1 MIEIV
6 CDCRKNYKTKG
17 GYDRHRA
24 TKHADHATST
34 TSNLCELVNSA
45 MENIK
50 KRKVFNASI
59 RDEMTGFRFELEEG
73 SQEFSVLKTIY
84 ESLQKNEDAEKF
96 YSIVYPDKAANTT
109 RYFKGLTRNAATLL
123 ATKVVDSMILF
134 WKP

>member
-6 CDCRKNYKTKG
+6 CDCRKKYKTKG

-24 TKHADHATST
+24 TEHADNATLM

-84 ESLQKNEDAEKF
+84 ESLQKKGDAEKF
-96 YSIVYPDKAANTT
+96 YSSVYTDKNAT